1 MEQLEH
7 PYFEIWEERKGW
19 FENEL
24 QSRQHPMASYL
35 LSDQAN
41 VLLVELQS
49 CYCVG
54 AFLSVVILSVS
65 IIDAQLRETEAVDN
79 KIGTA
84 KLLDNYFTGKDI
96 NWLRRLRNK
105 YVHVDIDNPAVTIDD
120 QYTNRKQMESD
131 ARRAIQMVLHDF
143 FQSPGT

>member
-7 PYFEIWEERKGW
+7 PDFEIWEERKGW

-24 QSRQHPMASYL
+24 KNKQHPMASYL
-35 LSDQAN
+35 LSDQGTA
-41 VLLVELQS
+41 LLVELQS
-49 CYCVG
+49 CYCAG
-54 AFLSVVILSVS
+54 TFLAVIILSVS

-84 KLLDNYFTGKDI
+84 KLLEEYFTGKDI
-96 NWLRRLRNK
+96 NWLRKLRNK
-105 YVHVDIDNPAVTIDD
+105 YVHIDIDNRALTIDD

-131 ARRAIQMVLHDF
+131 ARRAIQMVIHAF